1 MTIKELIS
9 KLQEFDQS
17 LTIVVDG
24 YEGGVTEHF
33 DISERKIKKDVH
45 KKWYYGES
53 EIDETGE
60 SKVLY
65 LQRERKDRDAT
76 DS

>member
-17 LTIVVDG
+17 LTVVVDG
-24 YEGGVTEHF
+24 YEGGVTENF
-33 DISERKIKKDVH
+33 AISERKIKKDVN

-53 EIDETGE
+53 EIDETGDT
-60 SKVLY
+60 KVLC
-65 LQRERKDRDAT
+65 LQRERLSDDRE
-76 DS
+76 